1 MFRGQAEQDRF
12 VTTIMQ
18 QKQDGFFV
26 EIGSNHPIDI
36 NNSYLLE
43 KTYNWKGIMI
53 EYESKYLPIYK
64 QHRPNSI
71 HVIQDATTIDYKNLF
86 QTNNVPLQMD
96 YLQIDLEADNG
107 STIQTLE
114 RLNNEVLD
122 LYTFATVTFEHDI
135 YRGDFYNTRMRSRQI
150 LEERGYVCVFKDIH
164 NKEPKYVYEDWYVH
178 PSLVDMDYV
187 NALMSKNAVHYE
199 NNPITG
205 QPSIDWQSID
215 YLK

>member
-1 MFRGQAEQDRF
+1 
-12 VTTIMQ
+12 
-18 QKQDGFFV
+18 
-26 EIGSNHPIDI
+26 
-36 NNSYLLE
+36 
-43 KTYNWKGIMI
+43 MI
-53 EYESKYLPIYK
+53 EYESKYLPSYK

-71 HVIQDATTIDYKNLF
+71 HVIQNANTIDYKNLF

-114 RLNNEVLD
+114 TLNNEVLD
-122 LYTFATVTFEHDI
+122 MYTFATVTFEHDI

-215 YLK
+215 YS

>member
-1 MFRGQAEQDRF
+1 MFRGQAQQDRF
-12 VTTIMQ
+12 VTTIMK
-18 QKQDGFFV
+18 QKQNGFFV

-53 EYESKYLPIYK
+53 EYESKYLPSYK

-86 QTNNVPLQMD
+86 EANDVPVQMD
-96 YLQIDLEADNG
+96 YLQIDLEVDNG

-114 RLNNEVLD
+114 TLNNEVLD
-122 LYTFATVTFEHDI
+122 TYTFATVTFEHDI

-164 NKEPKYVYEDWYVH
+164 NKEPRYVYEDWYVH

-199 NNPITG
+199 SNPITG
-205 QPSIDWQSID
+205 QPSIDWQKID

>member
-1 MFRGQAEQDRF
+1 MFRGQAQQDRF
-12 VTTIMQ
+12 VTTIMK
-18 QKQDGFFV
+18 QKQNGFFV

-53 EYESKYLPIYK
+53 EYESEYLPSYK

-86 QTNNVPLQMD
+86 EANDVPVQID
-96 YLQIDLEADNG
+96 YLQIDLETDNG

-114 RLNNEVLD
+114 KLNREVLD
-122 LYTFATVTFEHDI
+122 TYTFATVTFEHDI

-164 NKEPKYVYEDWYVH
+164 NKEPRYVYEDWYVH

-199 NNPITG
+199 SNPITG
-205 QPSIDWQSID
+205 QPSIDWQKID

>member
-1 MFRGQAEQDRF
+1 MK
-12 VTTIMQ
+12 
-18 QKQDGFFV
+18 QKQNGFFV

-53 EYESKYLPIYK
+53 EYESEYLPSYK

-86 QTNNVPLQMD
+86 EANDVPVQMD
-96 YLQIDLEADNG
+96 YLQIDLEVDNG

-114 RLNNEVLD
+114 TLNNEVLD
-122 LYTFATVTFEHDI
+122 TYTFATVTFEHDI

-164 NKEPKYVYEDWYVH
+164 NKEPRYVYEDWYVH

-199 NNPITG
+199 SNPITG
-205 QPSIDWQSID
+205 QPSIDWQKID